1 MEPVLWDRVQ
11 ELYHSA
17 LPVVPSERGEF
28 VARICGSDPFL
39 IQEVTSLLEADD
51 SSADFLKSPVFEVGL
66 KIITS
71 NNPDHS
77 EDSRASSQLIG
88 VTIDGR
94 YLVEKE
100 IGHGGMGT
108 VYLARD
114 RRLHNKRTVVKV
126 LLEKSLQ
133 NERVVQ
139 KFQQEKEALARVDHH
154 GVVNILDAG
163 ELPDGTPFIVMQYIE
178 GISLREAIAAE
189 PDGMDFERASRIIRG
204 IGAALSAV
212 HDKKIFHRDLKPENI
227 MLQRLGPGEE
237 QVKVLDFG
245 IAKVKES
252 LVAPSTLTGAGVLGT
267 VLYMSPEQLRGD
279 TVTSASDIYSFA
291 IVSYEMVTGRR
302 PFNPDTIGHL
312 AEMQRQGVRAKPAD
326 LRPRL
331 PDEAQAIILNGLA
344 FAPEARLVDA
354 REFGNKLSRA
364 LVNVEV
370 VVRAEAAA
378 NSFNPPNAASTIVS
392 GAAPIPQSLTVPDAL
407 RPSSPFAPGPSAGG
421 RAGINQ
427 KKRLVLAVVVIFL
440 IASAVAT
447 YWIMYPRDLLF
458 DKEANTHSSATS
470 PHRSLSYSLT
480 VQKMRDG
487 LPYKEPFESSG
498 QEIFENGYRFQ
509 LNVTSRQAGYLYVFN
524 EGAEEKDK
532 TGFTIVYPTPET
544 NQGSAR
550 LGQNQDLQT
559 NWNTFG
565 GETGTERFWIVWS
578 ATAVTPLEI
587 ARYEAFKNKE
597 GALTDSSVVKDLRD
611 FLVQHS
617 DPQPETTKDTAR
629 QRTTVRANG
638 DLLVKLVELEHR

>member
-1 MEPVLWDRVQ
+1 MEPVLWDHIQ
-11 ELYHSA
+11 ELYYSA
-17 LPVVPSERGEF
+17 LPIALSERGEF
-28 VARICGSDPFL
+28 VARICDSDPIL

-71 NNPDHS
+71 SNPDNAAGAVS
-77 EDSRASSQLIG
+77 ASKQLIG
-88 VTIDGR
+88 VTIEGR

-114 RRLHNKRTVVKV
+114 RRLHNKRTIVKV

-163 ELPDGTPFIVMQYIE
+163 ELPDGTPYIVMQYIE
-178 GISLREAIAAE
+178 GSSLRDAITAG
-189 PDGMDFERASRIIRG
+189 PDGMDFERAAKIIQE

-212 HDKKIFHRDLKPENI
+212 HEKKIYHRDLKPENI
-227 MLQRLGPGEE
+227 MLKRLGPGEE

-279 TVTSASDIYSFA
+279 TVTAASDIYSFA
-291 IVSYEMVTGRR
+291 IVAYEMVTGRR

-331 PDEAQAIILNGLA
+331 PDEAQAIILSGLA
-344 FAPEARLVDA
+344 FDPEARLMGA
-354 REFGNKLSRA
+354 REFGDKLSRA
-364 LVNVEV
+364 LVNVKA
-370 VVRAEAAA
+370 VVRAEPAA
-378 NSFNPPNAASTIVS
+378 NSPSPGAASTFVS
-392 GAAPIPQSLTVPDAL
+392 RSAPIPQSPTAPDASEPL
-407 RPSSPFAPGPSAGG
+407 LLPASGTTFGKK
-421 RAGINQ
+421 AGINQ
-427 KKRLVLAVVVIFL
+427 KKKLLLTVGVIFL
-440 IASAVAT
+440 VASVIAT
-447 YWIMYPRDLLF
+447 YWVISRRDSLF
-458 DKEANTHSSATS
+458 NKEANTRSSAS
-470 PHRSLSYSLT
+470 LAHRSLAYSLT
-480 VQKMRDG
+480 VQKIRDG
-487 LPYKEPFESSG
+487 MPYKDPFESSG
-498 QEIFENGYRFQ
+498 QEVFENGYKFR
-509 LNVTSRQAGYLYVFN
+509 LNVSSRQAGYLYVFN
-524 EGAEEKDK
+524 EGAKEKDQ
-532 TGFTIVYPTPET
+532 TGFTIIYPTPAT
-544 NQGSAR
+544 NQGSSR
-550 LGQNQDLQT
+550 LEQNQELQT
-559 NWNTFG
+559 NWNTFA

-578 ATAVTPLEI
+578 ATAVTELEI

-597 GALTDSSVVKDLRD
+597 GALTDPSVIKNLKD
-611 FLVQHS
+611 FLLQHA

-629 QRTTVRANG
+629 QRTNVRANG